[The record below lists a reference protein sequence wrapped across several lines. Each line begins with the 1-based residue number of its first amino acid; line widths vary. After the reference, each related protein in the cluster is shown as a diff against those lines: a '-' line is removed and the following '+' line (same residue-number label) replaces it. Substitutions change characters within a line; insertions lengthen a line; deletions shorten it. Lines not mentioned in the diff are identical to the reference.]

1 MKNKDHAVSLES
13 YKDHSMYQNNGA
25 STIIYH
31 FWRKWSKLGH
41 FGGQNNDIS
50 QNLGNCSNDFL
61 PISF

>member
-13 YKDHSMYQNNGA
+13 YKDHSKYQHNGA

-41 FGGQNNDIS
+41 FWGQNDVHMS
-50 QNLGNCSNDFL
+50 KFGELVK
-61 PISF
+61 